1 MRDLVV
7 GVGGLMGLP
16 PPPGGGGGG
25 VGSGRIPG
33 PPPGASS
40 LTPMQS
46 PSEPVAPPVINSGTT
61 NTAAAASSNVDLLGD
76 LLGSA
81 AIAPVTTQVWTPT
94 QSFVLF
100 DHLGHW
106 LRNKVPSTCKLEHKT
121 EKNYTAPKSI
131 YILVNNSVSNY

>member
-1 MRDLVV
+1 
-7 GVGGLMGLP
+7 MGLP

-25 VGSGRIPG
+25 VGPGRIPG

-61 NTAAAASSNVDLLGD
+61 AAASSNVDLLGD

-81 AIAPVTTQVWTPT
+81 AIAPATTQVC
-94 QSFVLF
+94 
-100 DHLGHW
+100 
-106 LRNKVPSTCKLEHKT
+106 LRNYVLSTSKLEHTT
-121 EKNYTAPKSI
+121 EKKLHGSQSVPKAFT
-131 YILVNNSVSNY
+131 

>member
-1 MRDLVV
+1 MYTLEITLRNLVV

-61 NTAAAASSNVDLLGD
+61 NTASSSVDLLGD

-81 AIAPVTTQVWTPT
+81 AIAPATTQVC
-94 QSFVLF
+94 
-100 DHLGHW
+100 GH
-106 LRNKVPSTCKLEHKT
+106 
-121 EKNYTAPKSI
+121 
-131 YILVNNSVSNY
+131 

>member
-1 MRDLVV
+1 
-7 GVGGLMGLP
+7 MGLP

-33 PPPGASS
+33 PPPGAAS

-81 AIAPVTTQVWTPT
+81 AIAPATTQVC
-94 QSFVLF
+94 
-100 DHLGHW
+100 
-106 LRNKVPSTCKLEHKT
+106 LRNYVLSTSKLEHTT
-121 EKNYTAPKSI
+121 EKKLHGSQSVPKAFT
-131 YILVNNSVSNY
+131 